1 MQKQV
6 YIIIFIIISSRFIVS
21 VISERQRKRE
31 RQKRMV
37 SRNGRNLDGT
47 SVFSLYIYTYI
58 VERERE
64 RQRKEGIFTRD
75 EAPFFFF
82 LKSSL

>member
-64 RQRKEGIFTRD
+64 TKKRGDFHEGRGS
-75 EAPFFFF
+75 FFFF
-82 LKSSL
+82 FFKSSL